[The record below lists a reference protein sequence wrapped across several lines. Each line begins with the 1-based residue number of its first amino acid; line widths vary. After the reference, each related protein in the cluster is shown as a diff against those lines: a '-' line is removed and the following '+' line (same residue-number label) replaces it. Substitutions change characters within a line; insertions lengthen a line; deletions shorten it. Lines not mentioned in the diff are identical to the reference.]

1 MISEIDEALRSLI
14 RAEVLAGGSD
24 VSIAFDCPDSEWSSQ
39 QNSPAFNLYLYD
51 VSENLVR
58 REVAYEPVRD
68 ETGRVV
74 DRRPPPRRFDLSY
87 IVSAWTQRVEDEHRL
102 MDEMLVCLLSHEYLP
117 AEHLPEEL
125 AEQPLPVRLVAGR
138 PRPESRRATDVWNAL
153 GGTLKPSI
161 DLVITT
167 PFTTRRSSAAG
178 PPVLE
183 TPRFEI
189 VDTDRR
195 AAGGG
200 GRAAGGG
207 RGKGG
212 DGTGSGSDGGDD
224 DGIERIPG
232 NRPGRPSRR
241 PAASELEPEAEEVV
255 HGGRDRD
262 DGDQA
267 GRRFVV
273 RRLPSD

>member
-14 RAEVLAGGSD
+14 RAEVLDGSSD

-39 QNSPAFNLYLYD
+39 QNSPAFNVYLYD

-87 IVSAWTQRVEDEHRL
+87 LVSAWTQRVEDEHRL

-117 AEHLPEEL
+117 KEHLPEDL

-138 PRPESRRATDVWNAL
+138 PRPESRRATEVWNAL

-161 DLVITT
+161 DLVVTT
-167 PFTTRRSSAAG
+167 PFTTRRSAEAG

-183 TPRFEI
+183 LPRFEF
-189 VDTDRR
+189 
-195 AAGGG
+195 
-200 GRAAGGG
+200 
-207 RGKGG
+207 
-212 DGTGSGSDGGDD
+212 SDGDREAD
-224 DGIERIPG
+224 AREHVV
-232 NRPGRPSRR
+232 GRPSRIGAR
-241 PAASELEPEAEEVV
+241 PPAASEREPEAEEVV
-255 HGGRDRD
+255 HGGRKSEGSGDPGKGGRKGGGGKGGDGPGEDAPED
-262 DGDQA
+262 DIA

-273 RRLPSD
+273 RRLPRS

>member
-1 MISEIDEALRSLI
+1 MISEIDDALRSLI
-14 RAEVLAGGSD
+14 RAEVLSGGSD

-68 ETGRVV
+68 ETGRVI

-87 IVSAWTQRVEDEHRL
+87 LVSAWTQRVEDEHRL

-117 AEHLPEEL
+117 TEHLPDEL

-138 PRPESRRATDVWNAL
+138 PRPESRRATEVWNAL

-167 PFTTRRSSAAG
+167 PFTTRRSAEAG

-183 TPRFEI
+183 TPRFEL
-189 VDTDRR
+189 VDTDPEG
-195 AAGGG
+195 A
-200 GRAAGGG
+200 
-207 RGKGG
+207 
-212 DGTGSGSDGGDD
+212 GSGAR
-224 DGIERIPG
+224 EHVV
-232 NRPGRPSRR
+232 GRPSRIGAR
-241 PAASELEPEAEEVV
+241 PAAASEREPEAEEVV
-255 HGGRDRD
+255 YGGRRTEGVGE
-262 DGDQA
+262 DGKGGRKGSAGGSGGEGGEASEEDFA
-267 GRRFVV
+267 GRRLVV
-273 RRLPSD
+273 RRLPRG